1 MRAHSGT
8 HGRDVRRLGWH
19 AVLLASV
26 TVMVFPLLWALL
38 ASFKPAN
45 EIYGAALLPSS
56 ASLENYR
63 VALLDFPIGHV
74 LVNTLVMASGVTLLQ
89 LLVAVPAAHAF
100 ARFRLRHERMAT
112 ALVTGALLMPPQAVI
127 VPQFLM
133 VSELGWRDTYWGLII
148 PQVSGCALAVILLR
162 EHVRAIP
169 ASLFEA
175 ATVEGASEWS
185 MLRFVTLPLLR
196 PALGAVAILVF
207 IGTWNEYLWP
217 MIVAPRPEQ
226 TTIQMGL
233 QLFLN
238 QEGANPGPLIAAA
251 MLTTLPIVAVY
262 LVASRRV
269 IHAFLQSGLH

>member
-1 MRAHSGT
+1 MRAYDRG
-8 HGRDVRRLGWH
+8 VRRLGWH
-19 AVLLASV
+19 AALLTSV
-26 TVMVFPLLWALL
+26 AVMIFPVLWALS

-45 EIYGAALLPSS
+45 KIYGTEPLPSP
-56 ASLENYR
+56 AVLENYR
-63 VALLDFPIGHV
+63 VALLDFPIGQV
-74 LVNTLVMASGVTLLQ
+74 LVNTFAMASGGTLVQ
-89 LLVAVPAAHAF
+89 LLVAIPAAHAF
-100 ARFRLRHERMAT
+100 ARFRLRHERLAT
-112 ALVTGALLMPPQAVI
+112 ALVTGALLIPPQVVI

-133 VSELGWRDTYWGLII
+133 VSGLGWRDTYWGLII
-148 PQVSGCALAVILLR
+148 PQLSGCALAVLLLR

-185 MLRFVTLPLLR
+185 VLRFVTIPLLR
-196 PALGAVAILVF
+196 PALGAIAILTF
-207 IGTWNEYLWP
+207 INIWNEYLWP
-217 MIVAPRPEQ
+217 TLVAPTVEH
-226 TTIQMGL
+226 TTIQTGL

-269 IHAFLQSGLH
+269 IHAFLQSGIG

>member
-1 MRAHSGT
+1 MHAYDRG
-8 HGRDVRRLGWH
+8 VRRLGWH
-19 AVLLASV
+19 ATLLTSAV
-26 TVMVFPLLWALL
+26 VMIFPMLWALM

-45 EIYGAALLPSS
+45 EIYGTDLVPSP

-63 VALLDFPIGHV
+63 VALLDFPIGHL
-74 LVNTLVMASGVTLLQ
+74 LVNTFVMAGGVTLMQ
-89 LLVAVPAAHAF
+89 LVVAIPAAHAF
-100 ARFRLRHERMAT
+100 ARFHLQHERLVT
-112 ALVTGALLMPPQAVI
+112 ALVIGALLMPPQAVI

-133 VSELGWRDTYWGLII
+133 VSELGWRDTYWALII
-148 PQVSGCALAVILLR
+148 PQLSGCALAVLLLR
-162 EHVRAIP
+162 EHARAIP

-185 MLRFVTLPLLR
+185 QLRFVTLPLLR

-207 IGTWNEYLWP
+207 INTWNEYLWP
-217 MIVAPRPEQ
+217 MLVAPSPEN

-233 QLFLN
+233 HLFLN

-269 IHAFLQSGLH
+269 IHAFLQSGIH